1 MDVCYKMQKFF
12 SKSGLS
18 CFFMFFRCSW
28 FSDTQFSSQHQNGKS
43 VNIHLSARARGR
55 PSGWRMATWVDPKRS
70 LQHVHN
76 EFYIQ
81 CDIYIYV
88 ILLYLK
94 ILIYIYIHWYYISV
108 FGCAS
113 QLASGILDL
122 SPPTQSSTRPY
133 AEKWSRS
140 CFVLGPCS
148 KSVDFRIYL
157 KRSNM
162 I

>member
-1 MDVCYKMQKFF
+1 MDVCYKMQSSFLKVVYRVF
-12 SKSGLS
+12 SVSLI
-18 CFFMFFRCSW
+18 FW
-28 FSDTQFSSQHQNGKS
+28 YAIQSQHQDGKN

-55 PSGWRMATWVDPKRS
+55 PSGWRMATSVDPKRS

-81 CDIYIYV
+81 CDIYIFIHIYV

-94 ILIYIYIHWYYISV
+94 NKYIYILWYYISI

-113 QLASGILDL
+113 QLASGSLDL

-157 KRSNM
+157 TRSNM